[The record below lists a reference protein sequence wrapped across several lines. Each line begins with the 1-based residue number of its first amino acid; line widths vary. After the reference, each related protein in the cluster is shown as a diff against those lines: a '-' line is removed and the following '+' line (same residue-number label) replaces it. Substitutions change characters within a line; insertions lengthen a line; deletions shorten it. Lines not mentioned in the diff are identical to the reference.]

1 MSAEAW
7 LRCSSVLFSACGLLI
22 LLRNTLWNL
31 LGEGLPML
39 AALISIPLLMSAVG
53 IERFGALTLIWTLLG
68 YLSLLDFGLGR
79 SLVQVVA
86 DRLGHHR
93 PGSGPDDN
101 VVGIVGPA
109 IAMMS
114 GIGLLT
120 GGMMALT
127 SGFLTT
133 LFHVKSGAST
143 VEEVRVSLLMA
154 AVIVPIALMSV
165 GLRGILEAHQ
175 RFRPISLV
183 RMAVGVLN
191 YLGPLCILPFSQS
204 LVPVVGAIACGR
216 LIGLIAYGV
225 LAVRQMPDLL
235 RPHRWGRP
243 SLRGLFTMSA
253 WMMLNNLVGSVML
266 YADRFILFSLV
277 PAAAVAYYTTPF
289 ELLIR
294 LIVISGAL
302 SLALFPLAS
311 GLFRRDPS
319 ALGRILD
326 AGGHLTLGVFLLI
339 QTGIFVGG
347 ETALSLWLGPSFAA
361 NSTLVLSVLMLGA
374 LFNAV
379 AYVPHTLIHSIGRVD
394 VTARLQMAQF
404 PIYLGVL
411 WLSAERF
418 GPIGAAAAWSLR
430 AAIDS
435 GLLLVLLPRLVPG
448 TKSAA
453 ITVGMRTLLAG
464 ASGLAGLLIGGAA
477 GLTVS
482 LIGFLWIGGGVV
494 IRLRRLR
501 PWDRLSVAFPAQPS
515 FLQGKRRTGKRLRR
529 GGHPPVIDRTA
540 ADGL

>member
-1 MSAEAW
+1 MALWSCRLFVSSSAY
-7 LRCSSVLFSACGLLI
+7 GLLI

-68 YLSLLDFGLGR
+68 YLSLLDLGLGR

-86 DRLGHHR
+86 ERLGHHR
-93 PGSGPDDN
+93 PGSEREDSG
-101 VVGIVGPA
+101 VVGIAGPA

-120 GGMMALT
+120 GGAMALS

-133 LFHVKSGAST
+133 LFHVESGAST
-143 VEEVRVSLLMA
+143 VEEVRVSLLLA
-154 AVIVPIALMSV
+154 AAIVPIALMSV
-165 GLRGILEAHQ
+165 GLRGISEAHQ

-183 RMAVGVLN
+183 RMAVGMLN

-204 LVPVVGAIACGR
+204 LVPVVGAIAFGR
-216 LIGLIAYGV
+216 LVGLIAYGV
-225 LAVRQMPDLL
+225 LAVQQMPDLL

-277 PAAAVAYYTTPF
+277 PAAAVAFYTTPF

-339 QTGIFVGG
+339 QTGVFVGG

-404 PIYLGVL
+404 PIYLVVL
-411 WLSAERF
+411 WLLAERF

-448 TKSAA
+448 TRSAA
-453 ITVGMRTLLAG
+453 ITVGVRTLLAG
-464 ASGLAGLLIGGAA
+464 AAGLAGLLIGGTQ
-477 GLTVS
+477 GLAVS
-482 LIGFLWIGGGVV
+482 VIGFLVVGGAVV
-494 IRLRRLR
+494 VRLRRLR
-501 PWDRLSVAFPAQPS
+501 PWDRLSLAFSPQQPS
-515 FLQGKRRTGKRLRR
+515 AHGDRRSGKRLR
-529 GGHPPVIDRTA
+529 GGSAPSVIDRTI
-540 ADGL
+540 ADRL

>member
-1 MSAEAW
+1 MALWSCRLFVSPSAYG
-7 LRCSSVLFSACGLLI
+7 LFI

-68 YLSLLDFGLGR
+68 YLSLLDLGLGR

-86 DRLGHHR
+86 ERLGHHR
-93 PGSGPDDN
+93 PGSEREDSG
-101 VVGIVGPA
+101 VVGIAGPA

-120 GGMMALT
+120 GGAMALS

-133 LFHVKSGAST
+133 LFHVESGAST

-154 AVIVPIALMSV
+154 AAIVPIALMSV
-165 GLRGILEAHQ
+165 GLRGISEAHQ

-204 LVPVVGAIACGR
+204 LVPVVGAIAFGR
-216 LIGLIAYGV
+216 LVGLIAYGV
-225 LAVRQMPDLL
+225 LAVQQMPDLL

-277 PAAAVAYYTTPF
+277 PAAAVAFYTTPF

-339 QTGIFVGG
+339 QTGVFVGG

-404 PIYLGVL
+404 PIYLVVL
-411 WLSAERF
+411 WLLAERF

-448 TKSAA
+448 TRSAA
-453 ITVGMRTLLAG
+453 ITVGVRTLLAG
-464 ASGLAGLLIGGAA
+464 AAGLAGLLIGGTQ
-477 GLTVS
+477 GLAVS
-482 LIGFLWIGGGVV
+482 VIGFLVVGGAVV
-494 IRLRRLR
+494 VRLRRLR
-501 PWDRLSVAFPAQPS
+501 PWDRLSLAFPPQHPS
-515 FLQGKRRTGKRLRR
+515 AHGDRRSGKRLR
-529 GGHPPVIDRTA
+529 GGSNPSVIDRTIP
-540 ADGL
+540 DRL